1 MEQSKIDE
9 IINNDLTKIIDSL
22 NSSFTD
28 FSLDKISIL
37 IPKLII
43 IAEKYKTLRGVEKKE
58 LVIELLKNIVSK
70 YDNVNENSILE
81 PIILQLVPSMIDTLI
96 SVDKKQIKLKK
107 THLINC
113 FKCLR
118 KMKLT

>member
-107 THLINC
+107 TPLINC

>member
-22 NSSFTD
+22 NSSFID

-58 LVIELLKNIVSK
+58 LVIELLKNIINK
-70 YDNVNENSILE
+70 YDNVSENSILE

-107 THLINC
+107 TTLINC

>member
-22 NSSFTD
+22 NSSFID
-28 FSLDKISIL
+28 FSLNKISIL

-58 LVIELLKNIVSK
+58 LVIELLKNIINK
-70 YDNVNENSILE
+70 YDNVSENSILE

-107 THLINC
+107 NPLINC